1 MTRALKESSLLFNKA
16 LEDEKPYLDMAAQG
30 LDRNI
35 IGMQTMG
42 GKMDKLRKDG
52 NVGWYRTIINIV
64 TILVLG
70 IVGLII
76 LMLPKLRR

>member
-1 MTRALKESSLLFNKA
+1 MTRVLKESSLLFNKV
-16 LEDEKPYLDMAAQG
+16 LEDEKPYLDIAAQG

-35 IGMQTMG
+35 IGMQAMG
-42 GKMDKLRKDG
+42 GRMDRLRKDG
-52 NVGWYRTIINIV
+52 RVGWYKTIINIV
-64 TILVLG
+64 TIVVLG